1 MKKANWGCLIGG
13 VALLVCFLYAI
24 GIINDV
30 EDGWQLLIIR
40 MLDFPSL
47 FCIIGITLIILA
59 ASGKAGGFFRALSK
73 GTKIEDDAIRH
84 ECAVAVNCAIAG
96 VIISSLIGGAIYGIC
111 LSVFSED
118 LELFIFKFFLI
129 FVPLLYGFIFTAVLI
144 PIKCKFE

>member
-47 FCIIGITLIILA
+47 FCIIGITLIIIA
-59 ASGKAGGFFRALSK
+59 ASGKAGGFLGRFQR
-73 GTKIEDDAIRH
+73 
-84 ECAVAVNCAIAG
+84 
-96 VIISSLIGGAIYGIC
+96 
-111 LSVFSED
+111 
-118 LELFIFKFFLI
+118 ELK
-129 FVPLLYGFIFTAVLI
+129 
-144 PIKCKFE
+144 